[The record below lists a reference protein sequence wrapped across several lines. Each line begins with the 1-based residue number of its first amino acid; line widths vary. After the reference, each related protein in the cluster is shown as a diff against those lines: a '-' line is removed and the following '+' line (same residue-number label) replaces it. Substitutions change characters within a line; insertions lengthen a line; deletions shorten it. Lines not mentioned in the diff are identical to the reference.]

1 MRKVAVFILALF
13 LVFAT
18 VSPAVASISH
28 SFTISIDNEQVK
40 IGETVQLSGT
50 VLIGGSYAKGAQ
62 ITIKVVSEDGTA
74 LVNVE
79 QLTTDANGQFVLDI
93 KIHEDL
99 FRLGSYVIDVNSA
112 GEVKTL
118 EFEVIPTVVDPPAPA
133 PAPAPA
139 PVPAPAPAPAPTPT
153 PTPEDPEDEAE
164 PEETEQGTVVVEGEE
179 GEEVAIV
186 VVDDEKILAEVDDE
200 TVEISIDADVE
211 GVDEVVVE
219 ISTPLLE
226 AAAEKELPI
235 VIDAGHTQLEIPAG
249 LLGDLAEGTVA
260 LTLKKLSEEEAAEA
274 LEEMDMLDEHEA
286 VSELIYIDL
295 TLDGET
301 LEFEGEITITI
312 PITLDENGDPR
323 KIGIY
328 YLNEETGELEF
339 VGGVIN
345 EEEGTI
351 TFTVTHFSMFMAM
364 QLNKT
369 FDDISIPWAQEYI
382 EVLASRHVIKGIDD
396 NTFAPNNNITRAQ
409 FATLLVRA
417 LDLDLGEEAVTFG
430 DLAKG
435 AWYEESV
442 LVAASNGIVK
452 GFNNEFDPNG
462 QISREAMA
470 TMIVRALKLADV
482 ETEYLPTKVKF
493 TDEISDWALDYVSI
507 AYKEG
512 IVTGFSEVEF
522 GSSQSAT
529 RAQAA
534 VMIYRLLET
543 LAKF

>member
-1 MRKVAVFILALF
+1 MRKVAVFALAVL

-18 VSPAVASISH
+18 TAPVVATISS
-28 SFTISIDNEQVK
+28 SFTVAISSEEVK
-40 IGETVQLSGT
+40 INETLQLTGT
-50 VLIGGSYAKGAQ
+50 VLIGGTHAEGAQ
-62 ITIKVVSEDGTA
+62 ITVKIKNEYGTA
-74 LVNVE
+74 LVGVE
-79 QLTTDANGQFVLDI
+79 QLTTDANGNFALDI
-93 KIHEDL
+93 KAHEDL
-99 FRLGSYVIDVNSA
+99 YSVGKYVIYVNSA
-112 GEVKTL
+112 GAIKEL
-118 EFEVIPTVVDPPAPA
+118 WFEVVTDAKITPPP
-133 PAPAPA
+133 PPP
-139 PVPAPAPAPAPTPT
+139 PPAPTPT
-153 PTPEDPEDEAE
+153 PPPTPPTPPPTE

-179 GEEVAIV
+179 GEEVATV
-186 VVDDEKILAEVDDE
+186 AVDDEKIEAEIDDE
-200 TVEISIDADVE
+200 TVEIEIEADVE

-219 ISTPLLE
+219 VSAQLL
-226 AAAEKELPI
+226 ALATEKELPI
-235 VIDAGHTQLEIPAG
+235 VIDAGHAQVEIPAG
-249 LLGDLAEGTVA
+249 LLGDLGEGTVS
-260 LTLKKLSEEEAAEA
+260 LTMEMLSEEEVAEA
-274 LEEMDMLDEHEA
+274 LEEMDMLIEHEA

-295 TLDGET
+295 SLDGES

-312 PITLDENGDPR
+312 PLTLDEDGDPR
-323 KIGIY
+323 KIGVY

-351 TFTVTHFSMFMAM
+351 TFTVTHFSLFMAM

-382 EVLASRHVIKGIDD
+382 EVLASRHVVKGIDE
-396 NTFAPNNNITRAQ
+396 NNFAPNNNITRAQ

-417 LDLDLGEEAVTFG
+417 LDLDLAGEAVDFR

-442 LVAASNGIVK
+442 LIAASHGIVK

-470 TMIVRALKLADV
+470 TMIVRGLKLTDK
-482 ETEYLPTKVKF
+482 ETEYLPTEVKF
-493 TDEISDWALDYVSI
+493 TDEISKWASDYVSI

-522 GSSQSAT
+522 GSRLNAT

-534 VMIYRLLET
+534 VMIYRLLER
-543 LAKF
+543 LGKF